1 MFVNENGFDSEEY
14 RRFERARPYK
24 LRKNSDSPRFWEG
37 TTTQAAE
44 RIAFRKKGIALF
56 RIRVSL

>member
-37 TTTQAAE
+37 HDFTGCG
-44 RIAFRKKGIALF
+44 KN
-56 RIRVSL
+56 RVS